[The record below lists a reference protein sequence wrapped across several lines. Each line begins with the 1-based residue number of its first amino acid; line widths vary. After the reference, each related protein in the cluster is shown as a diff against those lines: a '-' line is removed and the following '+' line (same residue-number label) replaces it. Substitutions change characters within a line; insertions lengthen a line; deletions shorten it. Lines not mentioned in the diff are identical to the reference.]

1 MNKFLKVLVVALCA
15 VALVVG
21 SVAATVAYLTAKT
34 DAVEHTFAAGNIKI
48 RLSGDVTTINETMV
62 PGKVFTPDRGVT
74 VEANSE
80 KCYLFVKLNKLNGFD
95 TYLTPAMDDG
105 WTLVTDT
112 TDVYYRVVNSSSDP
126 QEFNVFKNITAKP
139 NCTMAQ
145 YDELHR
151 LNTTPTLTL
160 TAYAVQ
166 YLGFDDNQKTEEQNA
181 AAAWIEAKSL
191 DTTPAETEP
200 DDPGS
205 QE

>member
-21 SVAATVAYLTAKT
+21 SVAATVAYLAAKT
-34 DAVEHTFAAGNIKI
+34 NAVEHTFTTGNIKI
-48 RLSGDVTTINETMV
+48 TLSGDVTAINETMV
-62 PGKVFTPDRGVT
+62 PGKVFTPDRRVT

-95 TYLTPAMDDG
+95 TYLTPTMDDG
-105 WTLVTDT
+105 WTLVTGT
-112 TDVYYRVVNSSSDP
+112 TDVYYRVVDSSSDP
-126 QEFNVFKNITAKP
+126 QEFKVLKNITAKP
-139 NCTMAQ
+139 DCTMAQ

-160 TAYAVQ
+160 TAYAIQ
-166 YLGFDDNQKTEEQNA
+166 YLGISTAE
-181 AAAWIEAKSL
+181 AAWNEAKSL

-200 DDPGS
+200 DDPGNGENVEDP
-205 QE
+205 Q